1 MPRISTDDVLTEQE
15 VARYL
20 DNRDAI
26 LADAIAGCVLGR
38 KLHLAGQA
46 MASEIYEYL
55 DVVHSRM
62 EAQRLAGADH
72 VARLRD
78 SAQVLEAYHLDRL
91 EALNRP

>member
-1 MPRISTDDVLTEQE
+1 
-15 VARYL
+15 
-20 DNRDAI
+20 
-26 LADAIAGCVLGR
+26 
-38 KLHLAGQA
+38 